1 MRWGWSWPRLLMLLL
16 SAALLLAL
24 AWLALGREPDRSLES
39 LRERGVLRVGYA
51 VEAPYALVGPGA
63 EVTGE
68 SPETARR
75 IAARLGL
82 NRIEWVQVPFGE
94 LIPSLN
100 ERRFD
105 MIAAGLFV
113 TPERAAKLRYADPSV
128 RVLPGWL
135 VRKGNPKGLS
145 SYRAAAGRRD
155 VMIAVLEGSVEQQR
169 LGELG
174 LPKTLMLAV
183 PDAQAGRSALAKGAA
198 DGLALSLPTTRW
210 IAHSSPEAFDAL
222 PDLGPE
228 SPVTRADWVAF
239 AFHREDLG
247 LQQAWNQAQ
256 RGWIGSAEHARL
268 VRRFG
273 FARDDL
279 GGEVR
284 VEELLQR

>member
-1 MRWGWSWPRLLMLLL
+1 MRRRVPRLL
-16 SAALLLAL
+16 ALLLFLGLLLTL
-24 AWLALGREPDRSLES
+24 AWLALGREPDRSLER

-113 TPERAAKLRYADPSV
+113 TAERAAKLRYADPSV

-135 VRKGNPKGLS
+135 VRKGNPKSLS
-145 SYRAAAGRRD
+145 SYRAAGGRRD
-155 VMIAVLEGSVEQQR
+155 VTIAVLEGSVEQQR
-169 LGELG
+169 LGALG
-174 LPKTLMLAV
+174 LPKALMLAV

-198 DGLALSLPTTRW
+198 DALALSLPTTRW
-210 IAHSSPEAFDAL
+210 MSSGSPETFDAL
-222 PDLGPE
+222 PDLG
-228 SPVTRADWVAF
+228 SDGPVAHADWVAF
-239 AFHREDLG
+239 AFHREDVG

-284 VEELLQR
+284 IEDLLKR

>member
-1 MRWGWSWPRLLMLLL
+1 MKWPWGGQRLLILGLALGLL
-16 SAALLLAL
+16 SAL
-24 AWLALGREPDRSLES
+24 AWLALQGRQDGSLER
-39 LRERGVLRVGYA
+39 LQERGVLRVGYA

-75 IAARLGL
+75 VAARLGL
-82 NRIEWVQVPFGE
+82 TRIEWVQVPFGE

-113 TPERAAKLRYADPSV
+113 TAERATKLRYADPSV

-135 VRKGNPKGLS
+135 VRKGNPKGLT
-145 SYRAAAGRRD
+145 SYQAAAARRD
-155 VMIAVLEGSVEQQR
+155 VMVAVLEGSVEQQR
-169 LGELG
+169 LGALG
-174 LPKTLMLAV
+174 LPKAMMLVV

-210 IAHSSPEAFDAL
+210 IANSSPETFEAL
-222 PDLGPE
+222 PDLAPE
-228 SPVTRADWVAF
+228 GQAAPADWVAF
-239 AFHREDLG
+239 AFHRDDLS

-256 RGWIGSAEHARL
+256 HGWIGGAEHARL

-279 GGEVR
+279 GGETR
-284 VEELLQR
+284 VDDLLKR

>member
-1 MRWGWSWPRLLMLLL
+1 MKWGWGWPRLLIPLLL
-16 SAALLLAL
+16 GALLLAL
-24 AWLALGREPDRSLES
+24 AWLLLGRAQDGSLER
-39 LRERGVLRVGYA
+39 LKERGVLRVGYA

-113 TPERAAKLRYADPSV
+113 TAERADKVRYADPSV

-135 VRKGNPKGLS
+135 VRKGNPKGIS
-145 SYRAAAGRRD
+145 SYGAAAARRD

-169 LGELG
+169 LGALG
-174 LPKTLMLAV
+174 LPRALMLAV
-183 PDAQAGRSALAKGAA
+183 PDAQAGRSALATGAA
-198 DGLALSLPTTRW
+198 GALALSLPTTRW
-210 IAHSSPEAFDAL
+210 MSGSSPETFDAL
-222 PDLGPE
+222 PDLGHE
-228 SPVTRADWVAF
+228 GPVAHADWVAF
-239 AFHREDLG
+239 AFHREDLS
-247 LQQAWNQAQ
+247 LQRAWNQAQ
-256 RGWIGSAEHARL
+256 RGWIGGAEHARL

-279 GGEVR
+279 GGEVHI
-284 VEELLQR
+284 EELLKR

>member
-1 MRWGWSWPRLLMLLL
+1 MRWRGPRLL
-16 SAALLLAL
+16 ALLLFL
-24 AWLALGREPDRSLES
+24 GLLLTLTWLGLGREPDGSLER
-39 LRERGVLRVGYA
+39 LQERGVLRVGYA

-113 TPERAAKLRYADPSV
+113 TADRAAKLRYADPSV

-135 VRKGNPKGLS
+135 VRKGNPKNLS
-145 SYRAAAGRRD
+145 SYRAAATRRD
-155 VMIAVLEGSVEQQR
+155 VTIAVLEGSVEQQR
-169 LGELG
+169 LGALG
-174 LPKTLMLAV
+174 LPKALLLAV

-198 DGLALSLPTTRW
+198 DALALSLPTTRW
-210 IAHSSPEAFDAL
+210 IANSSPETFEAL
-222 PDLGPE
+222 PDLAPEGPAAH
-228 SPVTRADWVAF
+228 ADWVAF
-239 AFHREDLG
+239 AFHRDDLS

-279 GGEVR
+279 GGEMR
-284 VEELLQR
+284 IADLLKQ